1 MKSGNSLKKAGKALL
16 IAIPLLILVQ
26 TQVAHAQ
33 NSSALSEAKII
44 VAENSTTPD
53 KQWDSYKVDGN
64 SSASKLVA
72 KRSHSVSEQDE
83 TGLAIFLGII
93 VIGVIVFFLNP
104 FGEKK

>member
-1 MKSGNSLKKAGKALL
+1 MKNGNSLRNTCAILL
-16 IAIPLLILVQ
+16 MSGLLFHLIEPQAADVK
-26 TQVAHAQ
+26 
-33 NSSALSEAKII
+33 NSSTISEAKII
-44 VAENSTTPD
+44 VAEDSTKPN
-53 KQWDSYKVDGN
+53 KQWDSYKVDGS

-72 KRSHSVSEQDE
+72 KRSHSVSKQDE

>member
-1 MKSGNSLKKAGKALL
+1 MKNRNDLKKIGAILL
-16 IAIPLLILVQ
+16 LANPIFSLAEPPAENINNAA
-26 TQVAHAQ
+26 T
-33 NSSALSEAKII
+33 LSEAKTI
-44 VAENSTTPD
+44 VAEDSSKLD
-53 KQWDSYKVDGN
+53 KQWDAYKVDGS

-104 FGEKK
+104 FSEKN